1 MSDAG
6 LTLAIALAVGV
17 LAQSLSRQV
26 RLPGIVLLLAAG
38 AGLGPEGV
46 GWVDPSSL
54 GDGVFGIV
62 DFGIAIILFEGGLN
76 LEWSRLKRQ
85 EASIRRLITLGA
97 AITLG
102 GGAVLAHVA
111 LGWSWDLSLLF
122 GSLVVVTGPTVVG
135 PLLRD
140 MRLRPRLRTILE
152 AEGVL
157 IDPIGA
163 LLAVSVLQV
172 VTRPALDTVAH
183 EAGLVA
189 ASLSFG
195 LVAGLMAGAMLVLAM
210 RYRVLIASGYEQI
223 FTLSAVILLFEGCG
237 AVVEE
242 SGLMAVTVAG
252 MVVGN
257 FETGVGEEL
266 REFKD
271 RLTVM
276 LVGVLFVLLTA
287 SVALDDVR
295 ALGQPGLLV
304 VGGLIVLVRPVSV
317 WLATAGLTLSLA
329 ERGFIAAMAP
339 RGIVAAA
346 VASLT
351 AATLSHQG
359 IDGGEALVALVFLV
373 IGATVIVSGLFG
385 RPLAAALGV
394 RLPKRDRVA
403 ILGARGLAIGLA
415 DQLRAAD
422 IKVVFLEPDPK
433 RSRLAEEAGYPVVF
447 GDPLDERTMLRARPE
462 LVGKAI
468 GLTFNEHFNSLF
480 VRQALERFG
489 IPDGLVALESLFGEQ
504 TSSLIKK
511 DRADVLFD
519 GPHDHERWDVRWRH
533 EEVSVHSFVYEGE
546 RESGLA
552 AGEAGRPLS
561 AVRSQELFVI
571 LSVTRDRNVSPMR
584 MNYTFRKGDVAAIA
598 VFTPQ
603 LESAMAELDARGWTP
618 VPKEEEED
626 GEGEGETEADP
637 LGT

>member
-1 MSDAG
+1 MYDAG
-6 LTLAIALAVGV
+6 LTLAIALAAGV
-17 LAQSLSRQV
+17 LAQSLSRQA
-26 RLPGIVLLLAAG
+26 RLPGIVLLLATG
-38 AGLGPEGV
+38 AVLGPEGA
-46 GWVDPSSL
+46 GWVDPNAL

-97 AITLG
+97 AMTFA
-102 GGAVLAHVA
+102 GAAALARLA
-111 LGWSWDLSLLF
+111 MDWSWDLSLLF
-122 GSLVVVTGPTVVG
+122 GSLVVVTGPTVVA

-163 LLAVSVLQV
+163 LLVVFVLQI
-172 VTRPALDTVAH
+172 VTRPALDTVTH

-195 LVAGLMAGAMLVLAM
+195 LVAGLVAGALLVLAI
-210 RYRVLIASGYEQI
+210 RYRVLVASGFEHI
-223 FTLSAVILLFEGCG
+223 FTLSAVVLLFEACG

-252 MVVGN
+252 IVVGN
-257 FETGVGEEL
+257 FETGVGGEL

-276 LVGVLFVLLTA
+276 LVGVLFVLLVA
-287 SVALDDVR
+287 NVALVDVL
-295 ALGQPGLLV
+295 ALGRPGLLV
-304 VGGLIVLVRPVSV
+304 VVGLILVVRPVSV
-317 WLATAGLTLSLA
+317 WAATRGLTLSGR
-329 ERGFIAAMAP
+329 ERIFIAGVAP

-351 AATLSHQG
+351 AATLTNQG

-373 IGATVIVSGLFG
+373 IGATVIVSGLTA

-394 RLPKRDRVA
+394 RLPRRDRVV

-415 DQLRAAD
+415 DRLKAAD
-422 IKVVFLEPDPK
+422 IPVVFMEADPK
-433 RSRLAEEAGYPVVF
+433 RSRLAEEAGYTVVF

-480 VRQALERFG
+480 VRQALNRFD
-489 IPDGLVALESLFGEQ
+489 IPRGLVALESLFGEQ
-504 TSSLIKK
+504 TSSLIPE
-511 DRADVLFD
+511 DHADVLFD

-533 EEVSVHSFVYEGE
+533 GEVSVSSFVYEGE
-546 RESGLA
+546 GDGGPDASESGCPSSSL
-552 AGEAGRPLS
+552 
-561 AVRSQELFVI
+561 RSQELFVI
-571 LSVTRDRNVSPMR
+571 LSVTRDGRVSPMR
-584 MNYTFRKGDVAAIA
+584 MNYTFQEGDVAAIA
-598 VFTPQ
+598 MYTPQ
-603 LESAMAELDARGWTP
+603 QENAMLELSARGWMP
-618 VPKEEEED
+618 VPEEVEQTKVD
-626 GEGEGETEADP
+626 QPGQ
-637 LGT
+637 

>member
-1 MSDAG
+1 MYDAG
-6 LTLAIALAVGV
+6 LTLAIALAAGV

-26 RLPGIVLLLAAG
+26 RLPGIVLLLATG
-38 AGLGPEGV
+38 AVLGPEGA
-46 GWVDPSSL
+46 GWVDPNAL
-54 GDGVFGIV
+54 GDGVFDIV

-97 AITLG
+97 AMTFA
-102 GGAVLAHVA
+102 GAAALARLA
-111 LGWSWDLSLLF
+111 MDWSWDLSLLF
-122 GSLVVVTGPTVVG
+122 GSLVVVTGPTVVA

-172 VTRPALDTVAH
+172 VTRPALDTVTH

-195 LVAGLMAGAMLVLAM
+195 LVAGLAAGTLLVLAI
-210 RYRVLIASGYEQI
+210 RYRVLVASGYEHI
-223 FTLSAVILLFEGCG
+223 FTLSAVVLLFEACG

-252 MVVGN
+252 IVVGN
-257 FETGVGEEL
+257 FETGVGGEL

-271 RLTVM
+271 RLTIM
-276 LVGVLFVLLTA
+276 LVGVLFVLLA
-287 SVALDDVR
+287 ANVALVDVL
-295 ALGQPGLLV
+295 ALGRPGLLV
-304 VGGLIVLVRPVSV
+304 VVGLILVVRPVSV
-317 WLATAGLTLSLA
+317 WAATRGLTLSA
-329 ERGFIAAMAP
+329 RERTFIAGVAP

-351 AATLSHQG
+351 AATLTNQG

-373 IGATVIVSGLFG
+373 IGATVIVSGLTA

-394 RLPKRDRVA
+394 RLPRRDRVV
-403 ILGARGLAIGLA
+403 ILGARGLAVGLA
-415 DQLRAAD
+415 VRLRAAD
-422 IKVVFLEPDPK
+422 IQVVFMEADPK
-433 RSRLAEEAGYPVVF
+433 RSRLAEEAGYTVVF

-480 VRQALERFG
+480 VRQALERFD
-489 IPDGLVALESLFGEQ
+489 IPRGLVALESLFGEQ
-504 TSSLIKK
+504 TSSLIPQ
-511 DRADVLFD
+511 DDADVLFD

-533 EEVSVHSFVYEGE
+533 GEVSVSSFVYEGE
-546 RESGLA
+546 GDGGPDASESG
-552 AGEAGRPLS
+552 RPSSSL
-561 AVRSQELFVI
+561 RSQELFVI
-571 LSVTRDRNVSPMR
+571 LSVTRDGGVSPMR
-584 MNYTFRKGDVAAIA
+584 MNYTFQEGDVAAVA
-598 VFTPQ
+598 VYTPT
-603 LESAMAELDARGWTP
+603 A
-618 VPKEEEED
+618 
-626 GEGEGETEADP
+626 GEGQARAVCPGMDAGP
-637 LGT
+637 RGS

>member
-17 LAQSLSRQV
+17 LAQSLSRQA

-46 GWVDPSSL
+46 GWVDPRSL

-102 GGAVLAHVA
+102 GAAALAHVA

-172 VTRPALDTVAH
+172 VTRPALDSVTH

-195 LVAGLMAGAMLVLAM
+195 LVAGLLAGTMLVLAM
-210 RYRVLIASGYEQI
+210 RYRVLVASGYEHI
-223 FTLSAVILLFEGCG
+223 FTLSAVILLFETCG

-252 MVVGN
+252 IVVGN

-271 RLTVM
+271 RLTVV

-295 ALGQPGLLV
+295 ALGRPGLLV

-317 WLATAGLTLSLA
+317 WLATIGLNLSAA
-329 ERGFIAAMAP
+329 ERWFIAGVAP

-346 VASLT
+346 VGVARGRDAESSRYRWGRGTRRAGLP
-351 AATLSHQG
+351 G
-359 IDGGEALVALVFLV
+359 NWRDGHCVRPVGSTTCG
-373 IGATVIVSGLFG
+373 GAGGQV
-385 RPLAAALGV
+385 AAA
-394 RLPKRDRVA
+394 
-403 ILGARGLAIGLA
+403 
-415 DQLRAAD
+415 
-422 IKVVFLEPDPK
+422 
-433 RSRLAEEAGYPVVF
+433 
-447 GDPLDERTMLRARPE
+447 
-462 LVGKAI
+462 
-468 GLTFNEHFNSLF
+468 
-480 VRQALERFG
+480 
-489 IPDGLVALESLFGEQ
+489 
-504 TSSLIKK
+504 
-511 DRADVLFD
+511 
-519 GPHDHERWDVRWRH
+519 
-533 EEVSVHSFVYEGE
+533 
-546 RESGLA
+546 
-552 AGEAGRPLS
+552 
-561 AVRSQELFVI
+561 
-571 LSVTRDRNVSPMR
+571 
-584 MNYTFRKGDVAAIA
+584 
-598 VFTPQ
+598 
-603 LESAMAELDARGWTP
+603 
-618 VPKEEEED
+618 
-626 GEGEGETEADP
+626 
-637 LGT
+637 

>member
-1 MSDAG
+1 MCSRSRCRAKR
-6 LTLAIALAVGV
+6 A
-17 LAQSLSRQV
+17 SLGSFCCS
-26 RLPGIVLLLAAG
+26 PS
-38 AGLGPEGV
+38 GLGWEPEGV
-46 GWVDPSSL
+46 GWVDPRSL
-54 GDGVFGIV
+54 GDGLFRIV

-102 GGAVLAHVA
+102 GAVALAHVA

-172 VTRPALDTVAH
+172 VTRPALDAVTH

-195 LVAGLMAGAMLVLAM
+195 LVAGFLAGTLLVLAM
-210 RYRVLIASGYEQI
+210 RYRVLVASGYEHI
-223 FTLSAVILLFEGCG
+223 FTLSAGILLFETCG

-252 MVVGN
+252 IVVGN

-295 ALGQPGLLV
+295 ALGRPGCWWW
-304 VGGLIVLVRPVSV
+304 GDLIVLVRPVSV
-317 WLATAGLTLSLA
+317 WLATIGLNLSA
-329 ERGFIAAMAP
+329 ADRWFIAGVAP
-339 RGIVAAA
+339 
-346 VASLT
+346 LT

-373 IGATVIVSGLFG
+373 IGAAVVVSSLLG

-394 RLPKRDRVA
+394 RLPQRDRVA

-422 IKVVFLEPDPK
+422 TQVVFMEADPK
-433 RSRLAEEAGYPVVF
+433 RCRLAEEAGLPGRV
-447 GDPLDERTMLRARPE
+447 GDPLEERTMLRARPE
-462 LVGKAI
+462 LVG
-468 GLTFNEHFNSLF
+468 
-480 VRQALERFG
+480 R
-489 IPDGLVALESLFGEQ
+489 P
-504 TSSLIKK
+504 
-511 DRADVLFD
+511 
-519 GPHDHERWDVRWRH
+519 
-533 EEVSVHSFVYEGE
+533 
-546 RESGLA
+546 SG
-552 AGEAGRPLS
+552 
-561 AVRSQELFVI
+561 
-571 LSVTRDRNVSPMR
+571 
-584 MNYTFRKGDVAAIA
+584 
-598 VFTPQ
+598 
-603 LESAMAELDARGWTP
+603 
-618 VPKEEEED
+618 
-626 GEGEGETEADP
+626 
-637 LGT
+637 